1 MNRFNL
7 PDIQFAQ
14 KSAEQIEADAV
25 ARFEEN
31 TDITLTKADPR
42 RKFIQTDAYMLA
54 LQRSLIDYTGKQ
66 NLLAYAENEN
76 LDHIGARAKTPR
88 LEALA
93 ARTTQRFHLS
103 IAKPQTIPE
112 GTRVSA
118 GDGIFFATLESVEVA
133 AGQTFVDVMV
143 ECTVMGSIGDGYLP
157 GQLNQ
162 LVDPLQWVQSVQNL
176 TTSAGGADTEAD
188 DPYAERIWQA
198 PESFSVAGP
207 EGAYKYWA
215 RTASPSIVDVAV
227 DSPAPC
233 EIEIRPLLQGGQ
245 IPTQE
250 VLDQVMEVCND
261 RKIRPLSDLV
271 KVLAPEQVN
280 YDLSVTYWIG
290 LSSSGMATSIKA
302 KIEKAI
308 DEFIQW
314 QKSKLGRDIDP
325 SELTARIKM
334 AGAKRAAVTLPMYR
348 QIAPHQVAKENQVQ
362 VVYGGLEDD

>member
-1 MNRFNL
+1 MARFNL
-7 PDIQFAQ
+7 PDIQFGDKSVQ
-14 KSAEQIEADAV
+14 KMETEAV
-25 ARFEEN
+25 GIFEKN
-31 TDITLTKADPR
+31 TNIPLADADPR
-42 RKFIQTDAYMLA
+42 RKFIQSIIA
-54 LQRSLIDYTGKQ
+54 LFAQQRVIIDYTGKQ
-66 NLLAYAENEN
+66 NLLAYAENDN

-103 IAKPQTIPE
+103 IAMPQTIPG

-133 AGQTFVDVMV
+133 AGQTSADVVV
-143 ECTVMGSIGDGYLP
+143 ECTVVGSIGNGYLP

-162 LVDPLQWVQSVQNL
+162 LVDPLQWVQSVSNL
-176 TTSAGGADTEAD
+176 TTSGGGADTEAD

-198 PESFSVAGP
+198 PESYSVAGP

-215 RTASPSIVDVAV
+215 RTANPSIVDVAV
-227 DSPAPC
+227 DSPAPS

-250 VLDQVMEVCND
+250 VLDMVLNVCND
-261 RKIRPLSDLV
+261 RKIRPLGDRV
-271 KVLAPEQVN
+271 KVMAPEQVS
-280 YDLSVTYWIG
+280 YDLNVTYWIG
-290 LSSSGMATSIKA
+290 LSNSGMATSIKA

-308 DEFIQW
+308 EEFILW

-325 SELTARIKM
+325 SELTSRIKN
-334 AGAKRAAVTLPMYR
+334 AGAKRAAVTLPVYR
-348 QIAPHQVAKENQVQ
+348 AIATHQVAKENLVQ

>member
-1 MNRFNL
+1 MARFNL
-7 PDIQFAQ
+7 PDIQFAN
-14 KSAEQIEADAV
+14 KSVQRMEEEAV
-25 ARFEEN
+25 GIFEKN
-31 TDITLTKADPR
+31 TNIPLADADPR
-42 RKFIQTDAYMLA
+42 RKFIQTIVA
-54 LQRSLIDYTGKQ
+54 LYAQQRVNIDYTGKQ
-66 NLLAYAENEN
+66 NLLAYAVNDN
-76 LDHIGARAKTPR
+76 LDHIGARSKTPR
-88 LEALA
+88 LQAFA
-93 ARTTQRFHLS
+93 AKTTQRFHLS

-118 GDGIFFATLESVEVA
+118 GDGIFFAVKESVELA
-133 AGQTFVDVMV
+133 AGQTSIDVLV
-143 ECTVMGSIGDGYLP
+143 ECTVKGTIGNGYLP

-162 LVDPLQWVQSVQNL
+162 LVDPLQWIQSVENL

-207 EGAYKYWA
+207 EGAYRYWS
-215 RTASPSIVDVAV
+215 RTASPSIVDVSV

-250 VLDQVMEVCND
+250 ILDLVLQACND
-261 RKIRPLSDLV
+261 RKIRPLGDRV
-271 KVLAPEQVN
+271 KVLAPEQVS

-290 LSSSGMATSIKA
+290 LSNSSMEASIKA

-308 DEFIQW
+308 EEFIQW

-325 SELTARIKM
+325 SELTARIKN
-334 AGAKRAAVTLPMYR
+334 AGAKRASVTLPVYR
-348 QIAPHQVAKENQVQ
+348 QVEPFQVAKENQIQ